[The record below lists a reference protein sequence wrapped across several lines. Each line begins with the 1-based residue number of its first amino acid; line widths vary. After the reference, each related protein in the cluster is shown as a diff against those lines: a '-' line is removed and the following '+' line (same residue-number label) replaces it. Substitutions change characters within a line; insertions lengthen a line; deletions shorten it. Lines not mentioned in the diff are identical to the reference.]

1 MKCKH
6 QYLNFIKM
14 LMLYNH
20 TTLCKKSHVFRKKF
34 RFYILS
40 KMRAI
45 FIREIDV
52 FLKFFSKFYQQNFFT
67 GENTQFFKIFVDF
80 VFWFYPFE
88 IAFFTSKNQSKFRGA
103 TPGDFRNFKIW
114 IFYLKWH
121 RFAQGGVEQLITCGI
136 GQPKSS

>member
-1 MKCKH
+1 M
-6 QYLNFIKM
+6 FIA
-14 LMLYNH
+14 
-20 TTLCKKSHVFRKKF
+20 TLGKGVHVFRKKF
-34 RFYILS
+34 RFYFLS

-88 IAFFTSKNQSKFRGA
+88 IAFSTSKNQSKFRWA
-103 TPGDFRNFKIW
+103 APGDFRNFKIW

-121 RFAQGGVEQLITCGI
+121 RFAQGGTPLYKLIHRMLILFHDLSIYQLKRKTMN
-136 GQPKSS
+136 